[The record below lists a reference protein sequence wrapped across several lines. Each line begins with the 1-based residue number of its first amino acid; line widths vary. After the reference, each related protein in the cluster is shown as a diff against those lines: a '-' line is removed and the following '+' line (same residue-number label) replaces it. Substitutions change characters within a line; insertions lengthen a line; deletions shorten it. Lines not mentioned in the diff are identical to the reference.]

1 MVSVDSAVLEM
12 AVESNSKIHRKCSYL
27 YFFFSSFSATR
38 YNLNTQK
45 LLNLRK
51 SYVPIVLSVTPD
63 HFLRHRNNFKIL
75 NFYSCF
81 CRFCCARVGGQI
93 TQKLLKNLV
102 APKMYSSG
110 NSFFLSGFCG
120 FCCPRVGRHNPQ
132 KVLILAYLSHRS
144 H

>member
-1 MVSVDSAVLEM
+1 MLIF
-12 AVESNSKIHRKCSYL
+12 K
-27 YFFFSSFSATR
+27 FFFSSFSATR

-63 HFLRHRNNFKIL
+63 PFLRHRNNLKIL

-110 NSFFLSGFCG
+110 NSLFF
-120 FCCPRVGRHNPQ
+120 
-132 KVLILAYLSHRS
+132 KWILWILPPYPGGAEVTDSTERGSVASVSSATQNQLFL
-144 H
+144 

>member
-1 MVSVDSAVLEM
+1 MVSIDSAVLGM
-12 AVESNSKIHRKCSYL
+12 AVESNSKIHRNCSYL
-27 YFFFSSFSATR
+27 NFFSSFSATR

-81 CRFCCARVGGQI
+81 CRFCCARVGGQNP
-93 TQKLLKNLV
+93 QKQLNFGDFG
-102 APKMYSSG
+102 SHEI
-110 NSFFLSGFCG
+110 SGFCA
-120 FCCPRVGRHNPQ
+120 FRKCLVSL
-132 KVLILAYLSHRS
+132 KVLSEHNFS
-144 H
+144 SNSVVSVC